1 MDRNEFETN
10 RTENYGE
17 PMRYEDYADFNP
29 VEMEWAKSKVN
40 KTPYQLDAEFM
51 GRVTTLRSF
60 VRRRDFL
67 KLLALGI
74 IMLGII
80 VFLFNFVIYNLRLKS
95 VEGLEVFDAEVTN
108 IQVDHLRRG
117 GNIYWVT
124 VKLEYNG
131 KEMEV
136 HPIEPYE
143 YGYTLKEGDHINL
156 YVKFTEK
163 RIYIHMINDMHYR
176 IWMGLGGS
184 AVVAGIFLLIVYRLY
199 IAPKYQSQENKI
211 TDELKNMQQL
221 K

>member
-1 MDRNEFETN
+1 
-10 RTENYGE
+10 
-17 PMRYEDYADFNP
+17 
-29 VEMEWAKSKVN
+29 
-40 KTPYQLDAEFM
+40 
-51 GRVTTLRSF
+51 
-60 VRRRDFL
+60 
-67 KLLALGI
+67 
-74 IMLGII
+74 
-80 VFLFNFVIYNLRLKS
+80 
-95 VEGLEVFDAEVTN
+95 
-108 IQVDHLRRG
+108 
-117 GNIYWVT
+117 
-124 VKLEYNG
+124 
-131 KEMEV
+131 MEV

-184 AVVAGIFLLIVYRLY
+184 AVAAGIFLLIVYRLY